1 MNKCHTPNVNLT
13 AINKY
18 LNKFRVAME
27 THKVQT
33 NYFSQLKQSHLL
45 CLFLDTKT
53 MLQSSNR
60 LKSTE
65 KLIES
70 DASTEEV
77 LVPPLDLS
85 KCRQSIGSTFSESSP
100 VTTGKKQHVVVV
112 DRADIHQTKE
122 HSATPPV
129 PAARKS
135 LTNAEQKSSD
145 TSIVR
150 LENEKWVHQTA
161 VKPKKR
167 TVKSQAMDL
176 IAMTPEIK
184 PRIKKKLFGNNGES
198 ALDETT
204 SFITYDEKHET
215 EDANE
220 KGEHQSDSD
229 GTHGTDLSNRTVE
242 KDANESL
249 MGKKSSDEEIGSS
262 AGENPNHDEA
272 AEHKDETI
280 SIILHETSPLR
291 FDASIRSPR
300 VRIAIFDSA
309 NGHVL
314 RARADGNDEANDKPI
329 LSHCSRLKE
338 SK

>member
-1 MNKCHTPNVNLT
+1 
-13 AINKY
+13 
-18 LNKFRVAME
+18 
-27 THKVQT
+27 
-33 NYFSQLKQSHLL
+33 
-45 CLFLDTKT
+45 

-70 DASTEEV
+70 DGSTEDV

-122 HSATPPV
+122 HAATPPV

-135 LTNAEQKSSD
+135 LTNVERKLND
-145 TSIVR
+145 PSIIR
-150 LENEKWVHQTA
+150 LENEKWVHQTV
-161 VKPKKR
+161 VKPTKR

-184 PRIKKKLFGNNGES
+184 PRIKKKLFGDKGGP
-198 ALDETT
+198 AMDETT

-229 GTHGTDLSNRTVE
+229 GTHGTDLSNRTVD
-242 KDANESL
+242 KDANVSL
-249 MGKKSSDEEIGSS
+249 IEKKSSVEEIASS
-262 AGENPNHDEA
+262 AGENLLHDDI
-272 AEHKDETI
+272 AEHKDGTI

-300 VRIAIFDSA
+300 VRITIFDSA
-309 NGHVL
+309 NGHML
-314 RARADGNDEANDKPI
+314 RRRADNNDEANDEPI
-329 LSHCSRLKE
+329 FSHCSRLKE